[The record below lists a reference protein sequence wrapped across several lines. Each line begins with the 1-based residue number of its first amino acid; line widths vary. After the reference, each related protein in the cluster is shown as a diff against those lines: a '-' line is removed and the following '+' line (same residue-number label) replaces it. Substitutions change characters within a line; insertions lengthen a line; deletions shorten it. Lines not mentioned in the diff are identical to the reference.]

1 MVNTLVLLYCR
12 RPRYEPYH
20 ISLKHIFT
28 RNLLFQSQQR
38 KQEQFVNSVESLCP
52 LFSENLRY
60 IKFKNLDEIAI
71 TNNVYLYKHYQKT
84 KTLCRHVS
92 RFPTFTAWG

>member
-38 KQEQFVNSVESLCP
+38 KQEQSVKSIQNYGTILTHGSGDSIADFEQGNTNWDIS
-52 LFSENLRY
+52 FY
-60 IKFKNLDEIAI
+60 IKTTSSF
-71 TNNVYLYKHYQKT
+71 
-84 KTLCRHVS
+84 
-92 RFPTFTAWG
+92 